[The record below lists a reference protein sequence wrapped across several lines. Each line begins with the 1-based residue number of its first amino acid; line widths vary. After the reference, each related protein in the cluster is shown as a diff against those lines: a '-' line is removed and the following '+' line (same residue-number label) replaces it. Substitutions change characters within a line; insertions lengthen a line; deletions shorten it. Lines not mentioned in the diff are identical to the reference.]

1 MTRETTADAPG
12 PITRETTAV
21 THDPVDGPPPRDRS
35 RRRRRDGDDREPAGR
50 GQILD
55 AAIASI
61 LELGFYRA
69 SSNEIARRANMSWG
83 SIQYHFGSRE
93 ALLLAVI
100 EELNR
105 RFTVSV
111 NRARI
116 SGETLEDRL
125 RSLYDI
131 LATQYADPVYLARLQ
146 IILNL
151 SHDPGT
157 SAGVVSS
164 LARQAEIAGQDLS
177 RLFRETLGDQVSKAT
192 TTAIFHA
199 MRGWAL
205 SRQIADATPWPA
217 ASTHRPAT
225 GRHELATF
233 LAGLAAMAELDPGTV
248 R

>member
-1 MTRETTADAPG
+1 MRREADTTA
-12 PITRETTAV
+12 ETA
-21 THDPVDGPPPRDRS
+21 PRDRS
-35 RRRRRDGDDREPAGR
+35 RRRRRDAGDAEPAGR

-105 RFTVSV
+105 RFTLSVSQ
-111 NRARI
+111 AHI
-116 SGETLEDRL
+116 TGDTLEARL
-125 RSLYDI
+125 HSLYDI

-151 SHDPGT
+151 SHDPDT
-157 SAGVVSS
+157 SAGVVSA
-164 LARQAEIAGQDLS
+164 LAHQAEVTGEDLH
-177 RLFRETLGDQVSKAT
+177 RLFREALGDQVSRAT
-192 TTAIFHA
+192 TNAIFHA
-199 MRGWAL
+199 MRGTVV
-205 SRQIADATPWPA
+205 SRQIADAVPLATPK
-217 ASTHRPAT
+217 
-225 GRHELATF
+225 GRWVTDGQELVTF
-233 LAGLAAMAELDPGTV
+233 LAGLAAMARLDPGV
-248 R
+248 VP